1 MKKLLLILLA
11 LTMCVSMC
19 SCGGSQ
25 KETSNDTEQ
34 SKTVPSIET
43 ISIGSLLDALDNQAK
58 AEINI
63 GKKTTMFVS
72 VKNIYS
78 DYCEVWHVVE
88 KQTSKVYMAKETLA
102 KLRKGEF
109 LAISAIV
116 DRVESDVTVFSYNF
130 KDGEI
135 QDITLFDDY
144 VRKAISY
151 SSASYFVARHS
162 DFIAKYVISRRATF
176 MMDNDIEIS
185 KFITGAWNYGFSNE
199 DYISL
204 TSKCTFYS
212 NGTVEWE
219 SEDQTHTN
227 KWSVTGGQLDSFIAY
242 GSGHVYKVTDDVFVF
257 SNGHTAVF
265 VRG

>member
-1 MKKLLLILLA
+1 
-11 LTMCVSMC
+11 MCA
-19 SCGGSQ
+19 CGNAPE
-25 KETSNDTEQ
+25 ETSNDAEQ
-34 SKTVPSIET
+34 SETEPSIET

-58 AEINI
+58 AELNI

-72 VKNIYS
+72 IKNIYS
-78 DYCEVWHVVE
+78 DYCEVWHVIE

-116 DRVESDVTVFSYNF
+116 DNVEYNRFNANLFSYVFN
-130 KDGEI
+130 DGEI

-162 DFIAKYVISRRATF
+162 DFLVKYVSDRGTTF
-176 MMDNDIEIS
+176 MMDDIEIS
-185 KFITGAWNYGFSNE
+185 EFIVGAWHYDFSNE
-199 DYISL
+199 DYIPL

-212 NGTVEWE
+212 NGTVEWK
-219 SEDQTHTN
+219 SEDQTYTN
-227 KWSVTGGQLDSFIAY
+227 EWGVTDGQLKSFIGGGGGY
-242 GSGHVYKVTDDVFVF
+242 VYKVTEDVFVF
-257 SNGHTAVF
+257 INGHNAVF
-265 VRG
+265 VRI

>member
-1 MKKLLLILLA
+1 MKKFILILLA

-58 AEINI
+58 AELNI

-72 VKNIYS
+72 VKRIYS
-78 DYCEVWHVVE
+78 DYCEVWHVIE

-102 KLRKGEF
+102 KLGKDEF
-109 LAISAIV
+109 HAISAIV
-116 DRVESDVTVFSYNF
+116 DSVESDVTFSYNF

-162 DFIAKYVISRRATF
+162 DFLVKYVSDRGTTF
-176 MMDNDIEIS
+176 MMDDIEIS
-185 KFITGAWNYGFSNE
+185 EFIVGAWHYGFSNE

-212 NGTVEWE
+212 NGTVVWD
-219 SEDQTHTN
+219 SDSRTN
-227 KWSVTGGQLDSFIAY
+227 EWSVTDGQLKSFVGGGGGY
-242 GSGHVYKVTDDVFVF
+242 VYKVTEDVFVF
-257 SNGHTAVF
+257 INGYNAVF
-265 VRG
+265 VRI